1 MMSSASTTTTV
12 ARPAATTRAVAT
24 TASAPSPWRQ
34 RVYYALLW
42 LIAII
47 FFLPVAWIF
56 LAAFK
61 SAGQLIRWPPRWL
74 FSPTFDNIQR
84 VFDQPNFWTY
94 LRMSFIL
101 SIGAVLIALV
111 VAFLAAYS
119 FSRFKPT
126 GTNFLMF
133 LLLSV
138 RMVPASAVVVPIF
151 LMYNAFHWTKTFHG
165 MILFYAMFSIPFSL
179 WILKGFLDGVSLR
192 YDETALVNG
201 GSRLHII
208 FRVVLPQVKP
218 GLVAAFIFNIIFVWN
233 EFLFNYI
240 LGGKGSTMVPV
251 MLATNVT
258 QGGSTDWSFIASL
271 SLIYM
276 LPPIIAIFLFQKYL
290 LIGMTFGTVRGEV

>member
-1 MMSSASTTTTV
+1 MTT
-12 ARPAATTRAVAT
+12 
-24 TASAPSPWRQ
+24 WRTHL
-34 RVYYALLW
+34 YHLLLW
-42 LIAII
+42 AIALI
-47 FFLPVAWIF
+47 FFLPVLWIF

-61 SAGQLIRWPPRWL
+61 KKGDLISWPPQWI
-74 FSPTFDNIQR
+74 FTPTLVNLRDAVDR
-84 VFDQPNFWTY
+84 PNFWDY
-94 LRMSFIL
+94 FRMSFIL
-101 SIGAVLIALV
+101 SFGSVALAIV
-111 VAFLAAYS
+111 ISFLAAYS
-119 FSRFKPT
+119 FSRFKPK

-138 RMVPASAVVVPIF
+138 RMVPAAAVVVPVF
-151 LMYNAFHWTKTFHG
+151 MMYNAFGWTKSVHG
-165 MILFYAMFSIPFSL
+165 MLLFYVMFSIPFSL

-218 GLVAAFIFNIIFVWN
+218 GLVAAAIFNLIFVWN

-251 MLATNVT
+251 LLATGVN
-258 QGGSTDWSFIASL
+258 QGGMVDWTFIAAI

-276 LPPIIAIFLFQKYL
+276 LPPIIVIFFFQRYL
-290 LIGMTFGTVRGEV
+290 LVGMTFGTVRGEV

>member
-1 MMSSASTTTTV
+1 MTGTT
-12 ARPAATTRAVAT
+12 
-24 TASAPSPWRQ
+24 WRQ
-34 RVYYALLW
+34 HLYHLLLW
-42 LIAII
+42 LIAIA
-47 FFLPVAWIF
+47 FFLPVLWIF
-56 LAAFK
+56 IAAFK
-61 SAGQLIRWPPRWL
+61 TSGQLVSWPPKWVA
-74 FSPTFDNIQR
+74 FDPTFDNLRRTI
-84 VFDQPNFWTY
+84 DQPNFWSY
-94 LRMSFIL
+94 FRMSFIL
-101 SIGAVLIALV
+101 SIGSVLIALV

-138 RMVPASAVVVPIF
+138 RMVPASAVVLPVF
-151 LMYNAFHWTKTFHG
+151 LMYNAFGWTKTFHG
-165 MILFYAMFSIPFSL
+165 MILFYAMFCIPFSL

-201 GSRLHII
+201 GSRLHVI

-240 LGGKGSTMVPV
+240 LGGKGTTMIPV
-251 MLATNVT
+251 QLATGVN
-258 QGGSTDWSFIASL
+258 QAGSVDWTYIAAL

-276 LPPIIAIFLFQKYL
+276 FPPIVAIFLFQRYL
-290 LIGMTFGTVRGEV
+290 LVGMTFGTVRGEV